1 MARSEGERC
10 KLLCILGLGLN
21 LTPVNALSNILLMK
35 RHSIVSRNNSRRHGG
50 FDRKDFYFNQRKRK
64 VGYLN
69 GESQVAKQRH
79 DA

>member
-1 MARSEGERC
+1 
-10 KLLCILGLGLN
+10 
-21 LTPVNALSNILLMK
+21 MK